1 MPSQFNPYGPFYLGE
16 AMPAAVPRKIAP
28 AEIVSLR
35 RRLHM
40 SQDFFARTFGL
51 NVETLRGWEQ
61 GRREPDSAAR
71 ILLRVIDR
79 EPAAV
84 FRALRRA

>member
-1 MPSQFNPYGPFYLGE
+1 MPSRFNPYGPFCLGE
-16 AMPAAVPRKIAP
+16 AMPAAAPRKIAP
-28 AEIVSLR
+28 AEIVALR
-35 RRLHM
+35 RRLQM

-61 GRREPDSAAR
+61 GHRQPDNAAR

-84 FRALRRA
+84 FRALRRG